1 MPNPAQVTCSCG
13 QKLTQPIPRICP
25 GCKATISVIRKRQSG
40 RWLSIVLVVLM
51 FGILLGL
58 ILFLGNRFNS

>member
-1 MPNPAQVTCSCG
+1 MPNSAQVRCSCG
-13 QKLTQPIPRICP
+13 QILKQPVPRICP
-25 GCKATISVIRKRQSG
+25 GCKATISVVRKRTAG
-40 RWLSIVLVVLM
+40 LGLSIVLVSLM